1 MWFHRFPVVL
11 LAGLAAVLSG
21 PVRAVDGVTAGQ
33 VLIGQTL
40 TLQDGKNEYGSAVLA
55 GVEAAIAQVNRS
67 GGVGGRKLV
76 FKVMDDDNKPDLA
89 EANARQLVTQDKVFL
104 LFGSIEGGPSTAVM
118 KAAIDL
124 KVPFFG
130 PMAGSPTL
138 REPHQPL
145 VFPVRAEHKE
155 EFRALMTQARSLGMT
170 RVAFVRSDSDT
181 GQLHLANV
189 QRLAKEIGIEAV
201 TDLPFKS
208 DINDAQLA
216 TMAQQIASSGAQMV
230 FNHGGVGMYEKLV
243 RQSRQIGVRA
253 TFFGVN
259 SGSTQLAKHLGE
271 QAHGMIF
278 AQVMPSPWER
288 KTALTRA
295 YQDAF
300 AKEKPG
306 QAFSY
311 GSLEGYL
318 TARALVEALRR
329 AGPNPSRESFV
340 TGLRNAELIVEN
352 TKVVYRPGGHV
363 GMSLVDLSIITN
375 EGRFRH

>member
-1 MWFHRFPVVL
+1 MAMHRYTAAL
-11 LAGLAAVLSG
+11 LAGLIAAFSG
-21 PVRAVDGVTAGQ
+21 LAQATDGVSPSQ
-33 VLIGQTL
+33 ILIGQTL
-40 TLQDGKNEYGSAVLA
+40 TLQAGKNEYGSAVLA
-55 GVEAAIAQVNRS
+55 GVETAIAQVNRS

-76 FKVMDDDNKPDLA
+76 LKVMDDDNKPDLA

-138 REPHQPL
+138 RVPHQPL
-145 VFPVRAEHKE
+145 VFPVRAEHKD
-155 EFRALMTQARSLGMT
+155 EFRALMVQAKRLGMT
-170 RVAFVRSDSDT
+170 RVAFVRSDSET
-181 GQLHLANV
+181 GQSHLVNV
-189 QRLAKEIGIEAV
+189 QRLAKEVGIEAV

-216 TMAQQIASSGAQMV
+216 GMAQQIASSGAQMV
-230 FNHGGVGMYEKLV
+230 FNHGGVGMYEKLIRLS
-243 RQSRQIGVRA
+243 RQSGVRA
-253 TFFGVN
+253 AFFGVN
-259 SGSTQLAKHLGE
+259 SGSTQLAKRLGE
-271 QAHGMIF
+271 QAYGMIF

-295 YQDAF
+295 CQDAF
-300 AKEKPG
+300 AREKPG
-306 QAFSY
+306 EPFSY

-318 TARALVEALRR
+318 TTRALVEALKR
-329 AGPNPSRESFV
+329 AGAKPTRESFV
-340 TGLRNAELIVEN
+340 TGLRNAELAVES
-352 TKVVYRPGGHV
+352 TKIVYRPNEHT
-363 GMSLVDLSIITN
+363 GMSLVDLSIVTS

>member
-1 MWFHRFPVVL
+1 MWLYRFPVVL

-21 PVRAVDGVTAGQ
+21 PARAVDGVTASQ
-33 VLIGQTL
+33 ILIGQTL
-40 TLQDGKNEYGSAVLA
+40 TLQGGKNEYGSAVLA
-55 GVEAAIAQVNRS
+55 GVETAVAQANRS
-67 GGVGGRKLV
+67 GGIGGRKLV
-76 FKVMDDDNKPDLA
+76 LKVMDDDNKPEQA
-89 EANARQLVTQDKVFL
+89 EGNARQLVTQDRVFL

-138 REPHQPL
+138 RVPHQPL
-145 VFPVRAEHKE
+145 VFPVRAEHKQ
-155 EFRALMTQARSLGMT
+155 EFRALMAQARSLGMT
-170 RVAFVRSDSDT
+170 RVAFVRSDSET

-189 QRLAKEIGIEAV
+189 QRLAKEVGIEAV

-208 DINDAQLA
+208 DINDAGLA
-216 TMAQQIASSGAQMV
+216 TMAQQIAGSGAQMV
-230 FNHGGVGMYEKLV
+230 FNHGGTGMYEKLI
-243 RQSRQIGVRA
+243 RQSHQIGVKA
-253 TFFGVN
+253 AFFGVN
-259 SGSTQLAKHLGE
+259 SGSTQLARHLGA

-300 AKEKPG
+300 TKEKPG

-318 TARALVEALRR
+318 TAWTLAEALKR

-340 TGLRNAELIVEN
+340 AGLRNADLNVEGV
-352 TKVVYRPGGHV
+352 KIAFRPGEHT
-363 GMSLVDLSIITN
+363 GMSLVDLSIVTS

>member
-1 MWFHRFPVVL
+1 MWFYRFPVVL
-11 LAGLAAVLSG
+11 LAGLASFLSL
-21 PVRAVDGVTAGQ
+21 PTRAADGVTAGQ
-33 VLIGQTL
+33 ILIGQTL
-40 TLQDGKNEYGSAVLA
+40 TLQDGKNEYGSAVQA
-55 GVEAAIAQVNRS
+55 GVETAIAQVNRG

-76 FKVMDDDNKPDLA
+76 FKVMDDNNQPDRA
-89 EANARQLVTQDKVFL
+89 EANARQLVNQDKVFL

-138 REPHQPL
+138 RTPHQPL

-155 EFRALMTQARSLGMT
+155 EFRALMAQARSLGMK
-170 RVAFVRSDSDT
+170 RVAFVRSDSET
-181 GQLHLANV
+181 GQQHLANV
-189 QRLAKEIGIEAV
+189 QRLAKEVGIEAV

-208 DINDAQLA
+208 DIGDAGLA
-216 TMAQQIASSGAQMV
+216 AMAQQIAASGVQMV
-230 FNHGGVGMYEKLV
+230 FNHGGTGMYEKLI
-243 RQSRQIGVRA
+243 RQSRQIGVKA
-253 TFFGVN
+253 EFFGVN
-259 SGSTQLAKHLGE
+259 SGSTQMARHLGKL
-271 QAHGMIF
+271 AHGMIF

-300 AKEKPG
+300 SKEKPG

-318 TARALVEALRR
+318 TAGALVVALQR
-329 AGPNPSRESFV
+329 AGANPSRESFV
-340 TGLRNAELIVEN
+340 TGLRNAELGVES
-352 TKVVYRPGGHV
+352 TKIVYRPNEHI
-363 GMSLVDLSIITN
+363 GMSLVDLSIVTS

>member
-1 MWFHRFPVVL
+1 MWFHRIPVVL

-21 PVRAVDGVTAGQ
+21 PAWAADGLTAGQ

-40 TLQDGKNEYGSAVLA
+40 TLQGGKNEYGAAVLA
-55 GVEAAIAQVNRS
+55 GVETAIAQVNRS

-155 EFRALMTQARSLGMT
+155 EFRALMVQAKSLGMT

-189 QRLAKEIGIEAV
+189 RRLAKEIGIETV

-208 DINDAQLA
+208 DINDTQLA

-230 FNHGGVGMYEKLV
+230 FNHGGTGMYEKLI
-243 RQSRQIGVRA
+243 RQSRQTGGKA
-253 TFFGVN
+253 AFFGVN
-259 SGSTQLAKHLGE
+259 SGSTQLARHLGA

-340 TGLRNAELIVEN
+340 TGLRGAELGVEG
-352 TKVVYRPGGHV
+352 TKIVYRPGEHT
-363 GMSLVDLSIITN
+363 GMSLVDLSIVTS